1 MIKLKNILLEKKDL
15 DATLV
20 KHIGVLTNRN
30 AHSEARIELSK
41 QMKDKRLLLFYESM
55 LNLNKVFQG
64 YPCELQKLMKKIENQ
79 LYKSIK
85 RSYANAEEI
94 IGSL

>member
-1 MIKLKNILLEKKDL
+1 MIKLKNILLEKKEL
-15 DATLV
+15 GP
-20 KHIGVLTNRN
+20 KFIQNIKSLTNRN
-30 AHSEARIELSK
+30 NHTEARIELAK
-41 QMKDKRLLLFYESM
+41 AVGDKRLLLFYESM

-64 YPCELQKLMKKIENQ
+64 YPGELQKLMKMMEKQ

-94 IGSL
+94 IKTL

>member
-1 MIKLKNILLEKKDL
+1 MIKLKNILLEKKEL
-15 DATLV
+15 GP
-20 KHIGVLTNRN
+20 KFIQNIKSLTNRN
-30 AHSEARIELSK
+30 NHTEARIELAK
-41 QMKDKRLLLFYESM
+41 AVGDKRLLLFYESM

-64 YPCELQKLMKKIENQ
+64 YPGELQKLMKMMEKQ

-85 RSYANAEEI
+85 RSYANAKEI